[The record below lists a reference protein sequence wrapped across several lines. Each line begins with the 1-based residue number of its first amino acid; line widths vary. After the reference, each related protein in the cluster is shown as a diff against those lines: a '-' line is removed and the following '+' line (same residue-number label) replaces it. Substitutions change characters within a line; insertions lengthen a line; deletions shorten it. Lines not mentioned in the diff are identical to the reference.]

1 MTQFYI
7 THTDKYGSKHQ
18 LTGAWE
24 ASSEEEALAKMFSES
39 GAEDDGRWNVFVVT
53 STAADII

>member
-7 THTDKYGSKHQ
+7 THTNKYGEQHQ
-18 LTGAWE
+18 LRGAWE
-24 ASSEEEALAKMFSES
+24 ASSEQEALAQMLKES

-53 STAADII
+53 SPAEII

>member
-7 THTDKYGSKHQ
+7 THTNQYGERHQ

-24 ASSEEEALAKMFSES
+24 ASSEQEALAKMFSES
-39 GAEDDGRWNVFVVT
+39 GAEDDGQWTAFPVT
-53 STAADII
+53 SPADII